1 MVEKSE
7 LILSLA
13 LLQTRVLKRIDQKL
27 SLHGLSFS
35 EFTVMYHLSQ
45 APGQTMRRI
54 DVAEKVGL
62 TASGVT
68 RLLNPMEKIGLV
80 QKEANPRDAR
90 VSLVQLTA
98 TGEQILND
106 ATISFEQSAEAILAP
121 LNTRQVAS
129 LAELTKVL

>member
-35 EFTVMYHLSQ
+35 EFTVLYHLIQ